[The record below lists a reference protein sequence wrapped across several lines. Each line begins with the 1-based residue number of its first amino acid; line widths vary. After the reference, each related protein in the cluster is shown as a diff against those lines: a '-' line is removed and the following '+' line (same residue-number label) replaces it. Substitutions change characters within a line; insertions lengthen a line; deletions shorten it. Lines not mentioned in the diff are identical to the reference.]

1 MVIKNFKQI
10 ALFVL
15 AIVAISFTSCKD
27 DDNKLP
33 PIDGYNNADEVASTN
48 LVAYWGL
55 NGDGKEAKSS
65 TSPSKSDKSSFVTGK
80 KGQALDLAGG
90 YLLYPEIASLN
101 SLKSFT
107 VSLWA
112 NGLKN
117 NGSHASILFSLGR
130 ANEWAGSINIMAETG
145 WRKAGDDTLTIKGLI
160 VSNAANG
167 ASWQDSRND
176 IAKGGD
182 QVFTK
187 GNQWSQYVIS
197 YDATTEKFKVFA
209 NGVKVSNPDWETR
222 TGLGEL
228 KVFTPSIPI
237 IGAWWTNTGGTPD
250 SWQVP
255 FTGQIDEI
263 RIFNKALSDAEL
275 SALYKLEPA
284 GR

>member
-145 WRKAGDDTLTIKGLI
+145 
-160 VSNAANG
+160 
-167 ASWQDSRND
+167 
-176 IAKGGD
+176 
-182 QVFTK
+182 
-187 GNQWSQYVIS
+187 
-197 YDATTEKFKVFA
+197 
-209 NGVKVSNPDWETR
+209 
-222 TGLGEL
+222 
-228 KVFTPSIPI
+228 
-237 IGAWWTNTGGTPD
+237 
-250 SWQVP
+250 
-255 FTGQIDEI
+255 
-263 RIFNKALSDAEL
+263 
-275 SALYKLEPA
+275 
-284 GR
+284 